1 MEPILRVI
9 NLEKIYPGVVALKKV
24 NIDFYPGEI
33 HAIVGEN
40 GAGKSTLVEII
51 SGSIKPTGGKII
63 IDGKEFHGG
72 VREALQ
78 HGIAIVHQER
88 ALVPSFNPV
97 QNIYLGYEKGCI
109 FVDDNQA
116 LRELKKLMED
126 TGIHVNLR
134 IPVKKMG
141 EGEKQLVEI
150 LRLLRLRPKIM
161 ILDEPTASLS
171 KDEIKVLFSILRK
184 SKKQGVSVVIITH
197 HLEEVFEIADRVTV
211 LRNGKKVATKS
222 INDLDEDTLINMMIE
237 QDIEA
242 RYPKTNVPSSEEI
255 LKLEKFRTPD
265 VYVEEFE
272 VHKGEIVGLAGLVGS
287 GRTEFLEALYGIRR
301 KLDGKMYLFGK
312 EISIRSPYDAIKK
325 GIFLIPEDRN
335 RKSLF
340 LRFNV
345 RYNITI
351 SFLHKFARFFGLLN
365 FGSEKRGAINALKL
379 VRFDINRL
387 EDKVKNLSG
396 GNKQK
401 VSLGR
406 WLLEKPVL
414 YLMDEPTQG
423 IDVGAKSEFFQVM
436 CSIMNQFG
444 VGVILVS
451 SDLPE
456 LIAMSDKIYVFRNG
470 MVVDKLNREEF
481 SSKRILNSMLMG
493 KNQVL
498 NER

>member
-9 NLEKIYPGVVALKKV
+9 DLEKVYPGVTALKKV

-51 SGSIKPTGGKII
+51 SGSIKPTSGKII

-97 QNIYLGYEKGCI
+97 QNIYLGYERGRL
-109 FVDDNQA
+109 FVDDNKA
-116 LRELKKLMED
+116 LQELKQLMES

-134 IPVKKMG
+134 APVKKMR

-150 LRLLRLRPKIM
+150 LRLLRLKPRIM

-184 SKKQGVSVVIITH
+184 SKKQGISVVIITH
-197 HLEEVFEIADRVTV
+197 HLEEVFEIADKVTV

-222 INDLDEDTLINMMIE
+222 VDELDENTLISMMIE
-237 QDIEA
+237 QDIEV
-242 RYPKTNVPSSEEI
+242 RYPKTNIPTSEEI
-255 LKLEKFRTPD
+255 LRLEHFKTSD
-265 VYVEEFE
+265 VYIEDFV

-287 GRTEFLEALYGIRR
+287 GRTEFLEALYGAREILSGRI
-301 KLDGKMYLFGK
+301 YLFGK
-312 EISIRSPYDAIKK
+312 EISIKSPRDAIKK
-325 GIFLIPEDRN
+325 GIFLVPEDRN

-340 LRFNV
+340 LRFTV
-345 RYNITI
+345 RYNTTI
-351 SFLHKFARFFGLLN
+351 SFLHKFAKFFGLLDIK
-365 FGSEKRGAINALKL
+365 SEKKGAINALKF
-379 VRFDINRL
+379 VKFDVNRL
-387 EDKVKNLSG
+387 EDVVKNLSG

-414 YLMDEPTQG
+414 YLLDEPTQG
-423 IDVGAKSEFFQVM
+423 IDVGVKSEFFQLM
-436 CSIMNQFG
+436 CTIMNQLG

-456 LIAMSDKIYVFRNG
+456 LIAMSDRIYVFKNG
-470 MVVDKLNREEF
+470 IIVDKLNREEF
-481 SSKRILNSMLMG
+481 SSERILNSMLIG
-493 KNQVL
+493 KNGYL
-498 NER
+498 K